1 MKQIERVLYL
11 LCILCTAV
19 FFVASAI
26 LVLAQA
32 FAIVTLNG
40 PLSVSLLAQIS
51 KPAGIVSAIA
61 TVLAIVLAY
70 MRGQMKS

>member
-1 MKQIERVLYL
+1 MKQIERVLDL
-11 LCILCTAV
+11 LCIVCTV
-19 FFVASAI
+19 IFFAASAV

-40 PLSVSLLAQIS
+40 SLAAELLAQIS
-51 KPAGIVSAIA
+51 KPAGAVSAIA
-61 TVLAIVLAY
+61 TVIAIILAY